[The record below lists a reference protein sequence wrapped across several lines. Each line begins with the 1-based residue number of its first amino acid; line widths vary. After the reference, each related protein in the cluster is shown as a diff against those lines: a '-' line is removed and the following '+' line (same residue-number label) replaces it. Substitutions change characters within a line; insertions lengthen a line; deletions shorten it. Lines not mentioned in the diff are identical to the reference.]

1 MKKEKNIFLPLLL
14 LIIAIY
20 LIYTFLMM
28 LTPIDMATRGQI
40 GDMFGGINALFS
52 GGALA
57 GVVYAIFLQKKDL
70 DLQKKELKLTRE
82 ELKRTAEAQEKSQ
95 EALSKQVESMEK
107 TAELNG
113 LSSILAYLGSSLIT
127 SMTGHTDIN
136 LRDQIKREGEEI
148 RQEIEKRIGIKKKQ
162 K

>member
-1 MKKEKNIFLPLLL
+1 M
-14 LIIAIY
+14 
-20 LIYTFLMM
+20 
-28 LTPIDMATRGQI
+28 
-40 GDMFGGINALFS
+40 
-52 GGALA
+52 
-57 GVVYAIFLQKKDL
+57 
-70 DLQKKELKLTRE
+70 
-82 ELKRTAEAQEKSQ
+82 KRTAEAQEKSQ

-113 LSSILAYLGSSLIT
+113 LSSILEYLGSSLIT